1 MSGKDRQN
9 RKENITEANLT
20 ERQRTNKYTEQELK
34 RGLTN
39 L

>member
-1 MSGKDRQN
+1 MSGKDHQN

-20 ERQRTNKYTEQELK
+20 ERQRTDKYREQELK
-34 RGLTN
+34 RGLSN